1 MTESRRVKWNK
12 NNPVKVKLFNM
23 LGVIKRK
30 CLKDGIKYNLTSDWL
45 RDKLEGVCEVTGT
58 PFDLHQAKGPF
69 LPIIQRQDE
78 SAGYTIDNSRVVV
91 QIYSIAND
99 PDILYNFCKQ
109 YITIHDILYTKP
121 AFPPAE

>member
-1 MTESRRVKWNK
+1 MESKQVKYNK

-30 CLKDGIKYNLTSDWL
+30 CLKDGIKYDLTSDWL

-69 LPIIQRQDE
+69 LPVVQRVNE
-78 SAGYTIDNSRVVV
+78 SAGYTVDNSRVVI

-99 PDILYNFCKQ
+99 ETTLYNFCKQ
-109 YITIHDILYTKP
+109 YIIIYDILHTKP

>member
-1 MTESRRVKWNK
+1 METRQTKWNK

-30 CLKDGIKYNLTSDWL
+30 CLKDGIKYDLTPDWL

-69 LPIIQRQDE
+69 LPVIQRVDD
-78 SAGYTIDNSRVVV
+78 SAGYTVDNSRVVI

-99 PDILYNFCKQ
+99 EHTLYQFCKQ
-109 YITIHDILYTKP
+109 YTTIYDILHATP
-121 AFPPAE
+121 TFPPVG

>member
-1 MTESRRVKWNK
+1 MNELTKQAKYNR

-30 CLKDGIKYNLTSDWL
+30 CLKDGIKYNLTSEWL

-58 PFDLHQAKGPF
+58 PFDLHQVNGPF
-69 LPIIQRQDE
+69 LPVIQRLDKDT
-78 SAGYTIDNSRVVV
+78 GYTIDNCRVVIN
-91 QIYSIAND
+91 IYSLANS

-109 YITIHDILYTKP
+109 YITIHDILYTN
-121 AFPPAE
+121 